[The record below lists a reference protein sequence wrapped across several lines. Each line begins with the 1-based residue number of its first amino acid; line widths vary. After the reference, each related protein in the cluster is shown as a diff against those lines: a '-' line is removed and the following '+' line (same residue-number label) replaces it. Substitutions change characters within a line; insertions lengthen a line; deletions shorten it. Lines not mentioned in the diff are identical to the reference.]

1 MITATRPRL
10 SGFCNPTLPRTDK
23 YDPHQKCHGCDC
35 RAPGCPC
42 NPDPPQEDPVTALDP
57 GDFAYADEQAH
68 AAGAHDDAEDAS
80 EPGTPEDAVAWARSA
95 ADALNTA
102 LKGYSPEDWTD
113 AARLLYALR
122 KVTGTLHALDAGLVQ
137 WLYLHGEH
145 GIHLRVDGIPGD
157 LSITRGRA
165 KERWEGEAA
174 VRDYVG
180 ARIRALGGEVP
191 DPEQVIEWVLEVV
204 PAAKCRVTPLRTVG
218 LDVEDYRTSEPG
230 NLQVGL
236 PKDQP

>member
-1 MITATRPRL
+1 MTTATRPRL

-42 NPDPPQEDPVTALDP
+42 NPDPHHEDPMP
-57 GDFAYADEQAH
+57 
-68 AAGAHDDAEDAS
+68 DAS
-80 EPGTPEDAVAWARSA
+80 APSTKDPAGTPEDAVAWARSA

-113 AARLLYALR
+113 AARLLYDLR

-174 VRDYVG
+174 AKDYVG

-204 PAAKCRVTPLRTVG
+204 PAARCRVTPLRAAG
-218 LDVEDYRTSEPG
+218 LDVEDYRVSEPG
-230 NLQVGL
+230 SLQVGL
-236 PKDQP
+236 PKDQS